1 MNAQETAGKI
11 TVRTRNWRDQGVL
24 MVVHDN
30 GRGISAE
37 ALPRIFDPFYTQTKS
52 GTGLGLYVSSGIH
65 GQGDLSASEY
75 DWNNHVARVSI
86 TRMD

>member
-1 MNAQETAGKI
+1 MALDAGTEENDELCMNIPGPTCMGAPFSDGQ
-11 TVRTRNWRDQGVL
+11 
-24 MVVHDN
+24 
-30 GRGISAE
+30 AE
-37 ALPRIFDPFYTQTKS
+37 GFV
-52 GTGLGLYVSSGIH
+52 YVSSGIH